1 MIEEYTRP
9 ARLREGGRELV
20 RPALSG
26 LEQLDLPG
34 VGTLEA
40 FTTDGLRSLLT
51 TLDAPDMIEKTL
63 RYPGHAELM
72 RVFRESGFFDQ
83 QPLELGGARV
93 SPREL
98 TSHLLFAQWRLAEG
112 EADLTV
118 MRVEIGGLRG
128 GAVRSYRFDLLDRYD
143 AATKTTS
150 MARTTGYT
158 CTMAAR
164 QLLAGR
170 FTRKGVC
177 PPSSWV
183 AIRHVSTPSWPV
195 SRRAV
200 CTSRRP

>member
-1 MIEEYTRP
+1 
-9 ARLREGGRELV
+9 
-20 RPALSG
+20 
-26 LEQLDLPG
+26 
-34 VGTLEA
+34 
-40 FTTDGLRSLLT
+40 
-51 TLDAPDMIEKTL
+51 
-63 RYPGHAELM
+63 M

-93 SPREL
+93 LPREL

-170 FTRKGVC
+170 FARKGVC
-177 PPSSWV
+177 PPEFMGRDQACFD
-183 AIRHVSTPSWPV
+183 AILAGLEARGVHLETTVSEG
-195 SRRAV
+195 
-200 CTSRRP
+200 